1 MGEKQKKKPEMLF
14 VKENNTFLFLLFIK
28 YRDVHTFVFVK
39 HKLFV
44 LVGQVWIGC

>member
-1 MGEKQKKKPEMLF
+1 MLF
-14 VKENNTFLFLLFIK
+14 VTEKNTLLFLLFIK
-28 YRDVHTFVFVK
+28 YRDEHTFVFVE